1 MSMGDE
7 FDRQA
12 RHRLRGVDVSILL
25 LTLLLCIVLGFQ
37 SLRVVFAGGE
47 DARRWK
53 PEAVVHGPAQD
64 VRGNILDRD
73 GALLAGIEYRWQ
85 VGVSPSAVRNSEVD
99 TLARIISPYL
109 PEWGEDKLRE
119 ILQGDRQY
127 VYLGNL
133 DYPAGVEL
141 YQKLKE
147 EGLHRYRVT
156 LTPVPFRVYPEGSL
170 AGHLLGFVNAEGK
183 AYYGVE
189 KAYERYLRGEDIPKL
204 EPTDTYL
211 ADLGWRFVQN
221 ASPEPVCDIILTID
235 RAAQY
240 LVEQELRSAVVS
252 AGAVGGTV
260 LVMNPRNGEILASA
274 SYPAYAPARYT
285 EVSPEVWADPAI
297 SRQYE
302 PGSVFKVVTLAAGL
316 NAGVITPQSTYIDS
330 GCIELGGEPICNMR
344 KVPYGLVDMQDVL
357 VYSLNLGS
365 TFVSTRL
372 GPKDFYEYV
381 RLFGFGERTE
391 VDLAQEVAGDVHWYG
406 TPKFHESDLG
416 TNSFGQG
423 IAVTPLQM
431 LTAISAVAND
441 GVLMHPH
448 VAKGIIYQ
456 GRVMEIQPYAVRQ
469 VIQPAVAR
477 TLTDMLVKA
486 VEQGAPQAGVPG
498 YRVAGKSGTAQ
509 IPEGGGYAADRVIAS
524 FVGYL
529 PAENPR
535 LAILVKI
542 DEPKGETLGAQ
553 VAGPV
558 FSRVASQLVQIFGI
572 PPGGGTP

>member
-1 MSMGDE
+1 MGDE
-7 FDRQA
+7 FDRRA
-12 RHRLRGVDVSILL
+12 RYKLGYVNVGISLL
-25 LTLLLCIVLGFQ
+25 AVLLCLVLGFQ

-53 PEAVVHGPAQD
+53 PEAVAQGPAVA

-73 GALLAGIEYRWQ
+73 GALLAGVEYRWR
-85 VGVSPSAVRNSEVD
+85 VGVSPSAVRENEVD
-99 TLARIISPYL
+99 ALAEIISPYF
-109 PEWGEDKLRE
+109 PEWGSDKLKNLLR
-119 ILQGDRQY
+119 GDREY

-133 DYPAGVEL
+133 GYPAGVEL

-147 EGLHRYRVT
+147 KNLHHNRVT
-156 LTPVPFRVYPEGSL
+156 LNPMPSRVYPEGSL

-204 EPTDTYL
+204 EPTDKHL

-240 LVEQELRSAVVS
+240 VAEQELRSAVLN
-252 AGAVGGTV
+252 AGAVGGTI
-260 LVMNPRNGEILASA
+260 LVMDPRTGEILASA
-274 SYPAYAPARYT
+274 SYPAYSPAQYT
-285 EVSPEVWADPAI
+285 EVPPEVWSDPVV

-316 NAGVITPQSTYIDS
+316 NAGVITPQSTYVDT
-330 GCIELGGEPICNMR
+330 GCIELGGKPICNMDKIPR
-344 KVPYGLVDMQDVL
+344 GLVDMQTVL

-365 TFVSTRL
+365 TYVSTRL

-381 RLFGFGERTE
+381 RLFGFGERTD
-391 VDLAQEVAGDVHWYG
+391 VDLAQEIAGDVHWYG
-406 TPKFHESDLG
+406 TSKFHGSDLG

-431 LTAISAVAND
+431 LTAVSAVAND
-441 GVLMHPH
+441 GLLMHPH

-456 GRVMEIQPYAVRQ
+456 GRVVEIRPYAVRQ
-469 VIQPAVAR
+469 VIQPAIAHQ
-477 TLTDMLVKA
+477 LTEMLVEA
-486 VEQGAPQAGVPG
+486 VEQGAPQAVVPG
-498 YRVAGKSGTAQ
+498 YRVAGKSGTAEV
-509 IPEGGGYAADRVIAS
+509 PGKGGYEEGRYIAS

-529 PAENPR
+529 PADNPR

-542 DEPKGETLGAQ
+542 DEPRGETLGAR

-558 FSRVASQLVQIFGI
+558 FSRVAAQLAQMFGI
-572 PPGGGTP
+572 PSGDGAP

>member
-1 MSMGDE
+1 MGEE

-12 RHRLRGVDVSILL
+12 RRKLRLVNAGFSLL
-25 LTLLLCIVLGFQ
+25 ALLLCLVMGFQ
-37 SLRVVFAGGE
+37 SLRVVFASGE

-53 PEAVVHGPAQD
+53 PEAVVHGPTQD

-73 GALLAGIEYRWQ
+73 GALLAGVEYRWQ
-85 VGVSPSAVRNSEVD
+85 VGVSPSAVRDREVD
-99 TLARIISPYL
+99 VLTGIIASYFPD
-109 PEWGEDKLRE
+109 WGQDKIRE
-119 ILQGDRQY
+119 ILRGDREY

-147 EGLHRYRVT
+147 NRLHRNRVT
-156 LTPVPFRVYPEGSL
+156 LTPVPFRVYPEGAL

-189 KAYERYLRGEDIPKL
+189 KAYDRYLKGEDIPKL
-204 EPTDTYL
+204 EPTDKHT

-240 LVEQELRSAVVS
+240 LVEQELRSVVAN

-260 LVMNPRNGEILASA
+260 LVMNPRTGEILASA
-274 SYPAYAPARYT
+274 SYPAYAPAQYT
-285 EVSPEVWADPAI
+285 EVSPDVWADPAI

-330 GCIELGGEPICNMR
+330 GCIELGGEPICNMN
-344 KVPYGLVDMQDVL
+344 KTPYGLVDMQDVL
-357 VYSLNLGS
+357 VHSLNLGS

-372 GPKDFYEYV
+372 GPQAFYEYV

-431 LTAISAVAND
+431 LAAISAVAND
-441 GVLMHPH
+441 GMLMHPH
-448 VAKGIIYQ
+448 VAKGIVYQ

-477 TLTDMLVKA
+477 QLTEMLVKA
-486 VEQGAPQAGVPG
+486 VEQGAPQAAVPG

-509 IPEGGGYAADRVIAS
+509 IPEGGGYAKDRVIAS

-529 PAENPR
+529 PAENPQ

-542 DEPKGETLGAQ
+542 EEPKGETLGAR

-572 PPGGGTP
+572 PPGGETP

>member
-1 MSMGDE
+1 
-7 FDRQA
+7 
-12 RHRLRGVDVSILL
+12 
-25 LTLLLCIVLGFQ
+25 
-37 SLRVVFAGGE
+37 
-47 DARRWK
+47 
-53 PEAVVHGPAQD
+53 P
-64 VRGNILDRD
+64 
-73 GALLAGIEYRWQ
+73 
-85 VGVSPSAVRNSEVD
+85 
-99 TLARIISPYL
+99 
-109 PEWGEDKLRE
+109 
-119 ILQGDRQY
+119 
-127 VYLGNL
+127 
-133 DYPAGVEL
+133 
-141 YQKLKE
+141 
-147 EGLHRYRVT
+147 
-156 LTPVPFRVYPEGSL
+156 
-170 AGHLLGFVNAEGK
+170 
-183 AYYGVE
+183 
-189 KAYERYLRGEDIPKL
+189 
-204 EPTDTYL
+204 
-211 ADLGWRFVQN
+211 
-221 ASPEPVCDIILTID
+221 
-235 RAAQY
+235 
-240 LVEQELRSAVVS
+240 RS
-252 AGAVGGTV
+252 
-260 LVMNPRNGEILASA
+260 GEILASA

-285 EVSPEVWADPAI
+285 EASPEVWADPAI

-316 NAGVITPQSTYIDS
+316 NAGVITPQSTYVDS
-330 GCIELGGEPICNMR
+330 GCIELGGEPICNMN
-344 KVPYGLVDMQDVL
+344 KTPYGLVDMQDVL

-381 RLFGFGERTE
+381 RLFGFGERTD

-406 TPKFHESDLG
+406 TSKFHESDLG

-448 VAKGIIYQ
+448 AVKGIIYQ
-456 GRVMEIQPYAVRQ
+456 GRVVEIQPYAVRQ

-486 VEQGAPQAGVPG
+486 VEQGVPQAAVPG

-509 IPEGGGYAADRVIAS
+509 IPEGGGYAQDRVIAS

-529 PAENPR
+529 PAENPQ

-542 DEPKGETLGAQ
+542 DEPKGETLGAR